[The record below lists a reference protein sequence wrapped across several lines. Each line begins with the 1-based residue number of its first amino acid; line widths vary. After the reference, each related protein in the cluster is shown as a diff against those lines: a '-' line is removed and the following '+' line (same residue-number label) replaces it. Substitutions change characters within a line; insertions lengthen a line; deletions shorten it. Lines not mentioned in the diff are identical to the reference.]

1 MAQDGITANLTP
13 TERRIMR
20 LIADGKTSKEIGAEL
35 SIHYR
40 TIENHRTNI
49 CRKLNLEGEGANA
62 LLRFA
67 LQHKSS
73 L

>member
-1 MAQDGITANLTP
+1 MAQTATAALKRAPSMPDVP
-13 TERRIMR
+13 TTAEAGYPAASY
-20 LIADGKTSKEIGAEL
+20 LFWSGLFAPANTSPD
-35 SIHYR
+35 
-40 TIENHRTNI
+40 I

-67 LQHKSS
+67 LQNKSI